1 VNDDMPSP
9 PFPSPNDA
17 LLNLIVDRAIADYRR
32 GEVTAEAAIL
42 HAAVHGW
49 LEGHLEGEQC
59 AADCAS
65 EERWQVRPEG
75 PDLN

>member
-1 VNDDMPSP
+1 MSDEMPSP

-17 LLNLIVDRAIADYRR
+17 LLKLIVERAIADYRS
-32 GEVTAEAAIL
+32 GEATAEAAIL

-59 AADCAS
+59 EAECYADGD
-65 EERWQVRPEG
+65 WTPEG
-75 PDLN
+75 PELN